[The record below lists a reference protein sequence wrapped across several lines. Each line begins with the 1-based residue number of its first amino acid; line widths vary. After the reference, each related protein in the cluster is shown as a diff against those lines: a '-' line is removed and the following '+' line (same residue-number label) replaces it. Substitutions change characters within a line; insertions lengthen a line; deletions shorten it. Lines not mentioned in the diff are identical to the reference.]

1 MLTLQHAEVSEVSE
15 VSEVQA
21 PIHAGLA
28 DAPPNFS
35 EVSGVSGKVSIR
47 SVGLVPGE
55 KDRPKFVVFDDW
67 HEETGAKYRPR

>member
-15 VSEVQA
+15 VQV

-28 DAPPNFS
+28 DTPTDFS
-35 EVSGVSGKVSIR
+35 EVSGVLGAVSTSI
-47 SVGLVPGE
+47 VGLVPGE